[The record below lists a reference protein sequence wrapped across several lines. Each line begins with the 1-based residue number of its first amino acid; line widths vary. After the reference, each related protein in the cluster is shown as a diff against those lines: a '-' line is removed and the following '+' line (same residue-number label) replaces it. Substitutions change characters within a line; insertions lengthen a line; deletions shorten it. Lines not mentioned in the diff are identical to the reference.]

1 MSSNI
6 ERIRLLEIEL
16 NNLQFKQT
24 TFKREIEKLRTD
36 IQSLKQELTEE
47 EQLKSKSIEEIIPSQ
62 VTEVIPE
69 KTTETIPAEE
79 IKETVREEV
88 KKETI

>member
-16 NNLQFKQT
+16 NNLKFKQT
-24 TFKREIEKLRTD
+24 TFTREIEKLHTD

-47 EQLKSKSIEEIIPSQ
+47 EQLQSNPIEEIIFTQ
-62 VTEVIPE
+62 VTEVITE
-69 KTTETIPAEE
+69 KTIETNPTGE
-79 IKETVREEV
+79 IKETVRR
-88 KKETI
+88 